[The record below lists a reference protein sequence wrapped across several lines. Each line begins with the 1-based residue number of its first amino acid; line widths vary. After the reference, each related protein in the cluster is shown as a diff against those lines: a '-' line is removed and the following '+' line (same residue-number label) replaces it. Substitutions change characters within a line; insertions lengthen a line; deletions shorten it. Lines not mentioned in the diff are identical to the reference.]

1 MLPYGLRRSQCVSTF
16 ADALIKTKVFHSH
29 LLVQALALSQE
40 TAYGYNNMDGN
51 VLHKENLISPEPLLS
66 SLAGSN
72 LKPVLVQ
79 NKSF

>member
-1 MLPYGLRRSQCVSTF
+1 
-16 ADALIKTKVFHSH
+16 
-29 LLVQALALSQE
+29 
-40 TAYGYNNMDGN
+40 MDGN